1 MSPTGDL
8 LVTLIFVRG
17 RGSLELAQRLPR
29 VALALHNAR
38 RSTPFWVTRLQLSA
52 AASQCFGEEKSCLQ
66 LRRAGASLCGHRHAP
81 C

>member
-38 RSTPFWVTRLQLSA
+38 RSTPFWVTHLLFSFA
-52 AASQCFGEEKSCLQ
+52 AAYCI
-66 LRRAGASLCGHRHAP
+66 RV
-81 C
+81 